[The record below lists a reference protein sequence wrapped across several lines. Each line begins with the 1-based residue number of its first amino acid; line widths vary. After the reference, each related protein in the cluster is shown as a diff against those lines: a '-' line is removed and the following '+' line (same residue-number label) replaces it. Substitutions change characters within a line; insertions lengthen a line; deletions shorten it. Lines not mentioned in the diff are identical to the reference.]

1 MSEQTLSIINTII
14 TILLPVLATGL
25 TSVISLAVL
34 KLKSKIDT
42 DLKKTVVEDVVKF
55 VQQVYSDLNG
65 EEKLNKALETAAA
78 TFQKKGL
85 KIGETELRTLIEA
98 AVYGVK
104 QGLST
109 DTVGQQLDSA
119 TESLPAPEEK
129 ETEVTE

>member
-42 DLKKTVVEDVVKF
+42 DLKKTIVEDVVKF
-55 VQQVYSDLNG
+55 VQQVYSDLDG

-78 TFQKKGL
+78 TLQEKGL
-85 KIGETELRTLIEA
+85 KIGEVELRTLIEA

-104 QGLST
+104 QGLSS
-109 DTVGQQLDSA
+109 DTIGHQLDSA

-129 ETEVTE
+129 VNE